1 MGVPLVGKSGLM
13 HVRMAVHGA
22 VVMSVFVFVL
32 DVLVR
37 MRRVMVVVVVR
48 HGAQLPCS
56 MIRCLSAGNAWP
68 AAAGR

>member
-1 MGVPLVGKSGLM
+1 
-13 HVRMAVHGA
+13 
-22 VVMSVFVFVL
+22 MSVFVFVL